1 MRTVRL
7 DVNNYMSKL
16 ENKIKKDGRTKTMK
30 ECHSFRSFIDSTVKE
45 NDISYEIREMF
56 DLMPVLHPR
65 GDHDGNIVVLKY
77 NEQDLVLT
85 LFAETNNNKY
95 QPT

>member
-1 MRTVRL
+1 MIEEIK
-7 DVNNYMSKL
+7 NYLSEKGFVL
-16 ENKIKKDGRTKTMK
+16 EKENDEGNEYEFSLKEKTTKEKAVKIL
-30 ECHSFRSFIDSTVKE
+30 